1 MDETLPLRELI
12 DLDELQEIQDG
23 FARTIGAPSI
33 IFSEEG
39 DALTHFSN
47 PTGFC
52 SLIQSTAKGRECCF
66 QSFTE
71 MARKALDSG
80 KPELMH
86 CFAHGVH
93 FVAPIVIDGKRK
105 ATMLAGQFI
114 PEKFSPEQLSEIR
127 EIGGEIGVDRDQL
140 VAEAE
145 KMRVIGEDAIRNYAR
160 SLSNTVRVIAKLG
173 AQAIELNRANSALTE
188 AHDELELKVYERTV
202 ALVEANEELKRE
214 IDERKRVASALMD
227 GEEKYRTLAENM
239 YDIVYS
245 ADRNGILTYLSP
257 QVEEYGIPP
266 EDLIE
271 RSLLDAVH
279 PDDREKLAK
288 DFERTIGKG
297 TEFISTFRILDSDGG
312 VHWFEDFGRIQ
323 RGANGEILGVTG
335 VLRDITERKNAEES
349 LIHRDRILEAVSFA
363 ARELLAPAD
372 MNERI
377 KCVLERLGQA
387 VDASRVYLFEN
398 SICDD
403 GETAMNQR
411 CEWSAQ
417 EIVPQIDNSLLQ
429 ELPYRTGG
437 FARWE
442 GALPTG
448 KIIKGYVNEFPDG
461 EQEVL
466 VPQGIQSILIVP
478 IFVGRAWWGF
488 IGFDDCISERDWTP
502 AEMDALRAAAGTLG
516 AAIQHRRADDALRE
530 SEEKYRELVE
540 NANSI
545 ILRMG
550 VDGRVTFINKFAQK
564 FFGYTSDEILD
575 KNVVGTIVPETDSA
589 GRDLAAMIA
598 DLGRN
603 PERYATN
610 ENENMRRNGE
620 QVLVAWT
627 NKGVRDDQGRVTE
640 ILCIGNDV
648 TEKKRAEDALRRLEK
663 DRDVIFQALGNGAIV
678 LDTDLNIL
686 DSNRVVAGATRRSKE
701 ELFGAKCYKFVHGTE
716 EPPDNCP
723 AMQIIN
729 SGDYRPVEREVD
741 ALGGTFM
748 VSCTPVLDDSGDL
761 VKIVHAMTDITKRKS
776 LEDALAQSEEECRT
790 LIENIQ
796 DGVFVIHGREIVF
809 VNEAFAEMAGA
820 TIEEIIGRPFTDFV
834 APDDLE
840 MVVDYNRRRL
850 AGEDLPQEYVFNGLH
865 ADGVTRVR
873 VNMSVGIIKY
883 RGRIAVLGTV
893 KGVNGQNACSP

>member
-52 SLIQSTAKGRECCF
+52 SLIQSTAEGRECCF
-66 QSFTE
+66 RSFTE

-80 KPELMH
+80 KPEIMH

-93 FVAPIVIDGKRK
+93 FVAPIIIDGKRK

-114 PEKFSPEQLSEIR
+114 PEKFSPEQLR
-127 EIGGEIGVDRDQL
+127 EIGEIAGEIGVDREQL

-160 SLSNTVRVIAKLG
+160 SLSNTVRVIARLG

-188 AHDELELKVYERTV
+188 AHDELELRVYERTM

-214 IDERKRVASALMD
+214 IDERKRVASALRD

-245 ADRNGILTYLSP
+245 ADQNGILTYLSP
-257 QVEEYGIPP
+257 QVEEYGIHP
-266 EDLIE
+266 EDMVS

-279 PDDREKLAK
+279 PDDREKLAN
-288 DFERTIGKG
+288 DFGRTIEDGK
-297 TEFISTFRILDSDGG
+297 EFINTFRILDSDEG

-323 RGANGEILGVTG
+323 RGVNGEITGVTG

-349 LIHRDRILEAVSFA
+349 SLCRDRILEAVSFA

-398 SICDD
+398 SVCESAGGG
-403 GETAMNQR
+403 GEAAMNPR
-411 CEWSAQ
+411 CEWAAPG
-417 EIVPQIDNSLLQ
+417 IAPQMANPELQ
-429 ELPYRTGG
+429 NLPYLTGG

-442 GALPTG
+442 DVLPTG
-448 KIIKGYVNEFPDG
+448 KIIKGYVNEFPEG
-461 EQEVL
+461 EQEIL
-466 VPQGIQSILIVP
+466 APQGIQSILIVP

-516 AAIQHRRADDALRE
+516 AAIQHRRADDALR
-530 SEEKYRELVE
+530 
-540 NANSI
+540 A
-545 ILRMG
+545 
-550 VDGRVTFINKFAQK
+550 
-564 FFGYTSDEILD
+564 
-575 KNVVGTIVPETDSA
+575 
-589 GRDLAAMIA
+589 
-598 DLGRN
+598 
-603 PERYATN
+603 
-610 ENENMRRNGE
+610 
-620 QVLVAWT
+620 
-627 NKGVRDDQGRVTE
+627 
-640 ILCIGNDV
+640 
-648 TEKKRAEDALRRLEK
+648 
-663 DRDVIFQALGNGAIV
+663 
-678 LDTDLNIL
+678 
-686 DSNRVVAGATRRSKE
+686 
-701 ELFGAKCYKFVHGTE
+701 
-716 EPPDNCP
+716 
-723 AMQIIN
+723 
-729 SGDYRPVEREVD
+729 
-741 ALGGTFM
+741 
-748 VSCTPVLDDSGDL
+748 
-761 VKIVHAMTDITKRKS
+761 
-776 LEDALAQSEEECRT
+776 SEEEYRT

-820 TIEEIIGRPFTDFV
+820 TAEEIIGRPFTDFV

-840 MVVDYNRRRL
+840 MVVNRNRRRL
-850 AGEDLPQEYVFNGLH
+850 AGEDLPQEYAFNGLH

-873 VNMSVGIIKY
+873 VNMSVGSIKY

-893 KGVNGQNACSP
+893 KEVNGQNAGSS